1 MTSAKY
7 LEHSS
12 CLWLDLNTMKWT
24 KPQPEKDTW
33 ACTTFFQ
40 SKNVSSPINEM
51 IAVQKSRFI
60 LLTHIAE

>member
-1 MTSAKY
+1 MTSAKN

-12 CLWLDLNTMKWT
+12 CLWMDLNTMKWT

-40 SKNVSSPINEM
+40 SKNVSYPIK
-51 IAVQKSRFI
+51 IK
-60 LLTHIAE
+60 